1 MTLYFFHGDENT
13 VVSFMDKSNSGIKVS
28 GALLSDNDCTAW
40 YHINGTVGNCHW
52 REHICT
58 DQWAYDVNLYVVL
71 IYVFPIAVR
80 LGPSVRG
87 YADSRWCNLNND
99 RININFCLVLTSLT
113 IYIFQHLRSI

>member
-40 YHINGTVGNCHW
+40 YHINGTLGNCHW

-71 IYVFPIAVR
+71 IYVFSHSGSPWSQR
-80 LGPSVRG
+80 P
-87 YADSRWCNLNND
+87 
-99 RININFCLVLTSLT
+99 RICGQPLV
-113 IYIFQHLRSI
+113 QP